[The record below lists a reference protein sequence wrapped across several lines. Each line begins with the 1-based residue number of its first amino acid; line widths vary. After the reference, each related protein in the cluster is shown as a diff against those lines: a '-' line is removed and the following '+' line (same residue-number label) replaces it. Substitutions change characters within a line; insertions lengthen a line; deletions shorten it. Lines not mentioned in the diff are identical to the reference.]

1 MDQLCSRVV
10 KIEKNSEL
18 VCKISTSVSYGYFFF
33 VFFNI
38 VVRLHSSAGS
48 LALYYSKKK
57 LPDNIYSCHF
67 RRILILHSFSL
78 KSQVTLFRIKPK
90 KKAIFGIL
98 KGDRA
103 ITLKKSKVP
112 NILEMILRMLKTWN
126 WIFWESV
133 WAHQQFHSNLPST
146 WGV

>member
-48 LALYYSKKK
+48 LALYYSKKNY
-57 LPDNIYSCHF
+57 LTTY
-67 RRILILHSFSL
+67 IL
-78 KSQVTLFRIKPK
+78 VTLEEF
-90 KKAIFGIL
+90 
-98 KGDRA
+98 
-103 ITLKKSKVP
+103 
-112 NILEMILRMLKTWN
+112 
-126 WIFWESV
+126 
-133 WAHQQFHSNLPST
+133 
-146 WGV
+146 

>member
-10 KIEKNSEL
+10 KIEKTGEL

-67 RRILILHSFSL
+67 RRILVLQSFSL

-90 KKAIFGIL
+90 KKRF
-98 KGDRA
+98 
-103 ITLKKSKVP
+103 S
-112 NILEMILRMLKTWN
+112 EY
-126 WIFWESV
+126 
-133 WAHQQFHSNLPST
+133 
-146 WGV
+146 

>member
-1 MDQLCSRVV
+1 MNWFAKLAPLSAMA
-10 KIEKNSEL
+10 I
-18 VCKISTSVSYGYFFF
+18 

-112 NILEMILRMLKTWN
+112 NILEMILRVLKT
-126 WIFWESV
+126 
-133 WAHQQFHSNLPST
+133 
-146 WGV
+146 